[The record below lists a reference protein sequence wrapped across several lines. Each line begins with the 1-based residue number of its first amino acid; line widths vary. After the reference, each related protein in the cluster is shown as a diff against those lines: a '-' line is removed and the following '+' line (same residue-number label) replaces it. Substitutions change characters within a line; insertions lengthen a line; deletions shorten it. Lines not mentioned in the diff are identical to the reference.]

1 MPTTAAP
8 DFTLEETSLAGRS
21 GPIGVGFVGL
31 GSTRGWARQA
41 HLPALAMLDGFAVR
55 GAVASTPASAKAV
68 AHAHG
73 IPFATDRLEALL
85 ERDEIDLV
93 VVTLRVP
100 EHRHVVAAALQAG
113 KAVLCEWPL
122 ARHVDEAIELQ
133 TLATQARRQCFV
145 GLQARSSPALRFVAD
160 LITQGRLGQVL
171 STSLIADGGA
181 PWGRP
186 SIEQRQLMY
195 QDESN
200 GATMLTIPFGHLLD
214 ALQQLFGPLHDRR
227 SLLAVRQPQTL
238 LRDTGEP
245 IEVSAP
251 DQVCVSGL
259 CDRGVVA
266 NLHYRTGFRSGT
278 RLHWEING
286 TEGTLMMRSD
296 CGHFQ
301 FGRIELEAS
310 FGIEPPA
317 SLPIP
322 ASYWPLTSDRESL
335 AYNVALAYAAIRR
348 DLQDGTCTAPNVTDA
363 IALHRTLASIQGRPN

>member
-1 MPTTAAP
+1 MSA
-8 DFTLEETSLAGRS
+8 SS

-31 GSTRGWARQA
+31 GTTRGWARQA

-55 GAVASTPASAKAV
+55 GAVASTPASAA
-68 AHAHG
+68 AAARAHG
-73 IPFATDRLEALL
+73 VPFATDRLEALL

-100 EHRHVVAAALQAG
+100 EHRHAVAAALRAG

-122 ARHVDEAIELQ
+122 ARHLAEALELQ
-133 TLATQARRQCFV
+133 ELATDAGRPCFV
-145 GLQARSSPALRFVAD
+145 GLQARSSPALRFATD
-160 LITQGRLGQVL
+160 LIAQGRLGQVL

-186 SIEQRQLMY
+186 SIEPGQRMY
-195 QDESN
+195 QDASN

-214 ALQQLFGPLHDRR
+214 ALQQLLGLLHDSC
-227 SLLAVRQPQTL
+227 SLLAVRRPQTL
-238 LRDTGEP
+238 LRDTGET

-259 CDRGVVA
+259 CDRNVVA
-266 NLHYRTGFRSGT
+266 NLHYRTGFPSGT

-286 TEGTLMMRSD
+286 TEGSLTMRSGS
-296 CGHFQ
+296 GHFQ
-301 FGRIELEAS
+301 FGRVELEAS
-310 FGIEPPA
+310 LGNEPPA
-317 SLPIP
+317 ALPIP
-322 ASYWPLTSDRESL
+322 ERYWPLPGDRQSL

-348 DLQDGTCTAPNVTDA
+348 DLHDGTCTAPNITDA
-363 IALHRTLASIQGRPN
+363 VALHRTLASIGGRPN